1 VAHIIIIG
9 ASTGGLP
16 AAYEARGVLGKEH
29 QITVVSNTPVF
40 HFVPSNPWI
49 AVGSRKRKDTSFNI
63 ESYLSAKDIA
73 FSSAGVTDIRAEDNQ
88 LLLGDGSTL
97 NYDFLIVATGPKLAF
112 DEIEGLGPEGFTHS
126 ICTIDHAENTY
137 KSWQEFVK
145 NPGPIVVGAVQGA
158 SCYGPAYEYA
168 LILNHAL
175 RKAKIRDRVPMTFVT
190 SEPYIGHLGLGGVG
204 DSKGLLESEFRHNDI
219 KWVTNAKLQKVEAG
233 KMIVEEVNEQAE
245 TIKTHELPFDFSM
258 MLPAFKGVDCVANL
272 GEDVVNPRGFIKV
285 DEFQRNPKYTNI
297 YGVGVCIAIPPVGGT
312 ALAVGVPKTGYMIE
326 SMATASVNNI
336 KAAIEGKE
344 PHAKATWDAVCLADM
359 GKTGAAFVAS
369 PQIPPRNAAW
379 MKKGKWVHYAK
390 VGFEKYFIY
399 KMKKGSAE
407 PAFEKYLLKLLG
419 IAKTK

>member
-1 VAHIIIIG
+1 MAHIIIIG

-16 AAYEARGVLGKEH
+16 AAYEARELLSKEH

-49 AVGSRKRKDTSFNI
+49 AVGWRKRKETSFNL
-63 ESYLSAKDIA
+63 ESYLSAKEIT
-73 FSSAGVTDIRAEDNQ
+73 FSSAGVTEIRANNNQ

-97 NYDFLIVATGPKLAF
+97 DYDYLIVATGPKLAF

-126 ICTIDHAENTY
+126 ICTIDHAEKTY
-137 KSWQEFVK
+137 TSWQEFMK
-145 NPGPIVVGAVQGA
+145 SPGPIVVGAVQGA

-168 LILNHAL
+168 LILNYAL
-175 RKAKIRDRVPMTFVT
+175 RKAKIRDKVPMTFVT

-219 KWVTNAKLQKVEAG
+219 KWITNGKVQRVEDG

-245 TIKTHELPFDFSM
+245 TIKTHELAFSFSM
-258 MLPAFKGVDCVANL
+258 MLPAFKGVDCVAKM

-297 YGVGVCIAIPPVGGT
+297 YGVGVCIAIPPVGGS

-326 SMATASVNNI
+326 SMAKAAVSNI
-336 KAAIEGKE
+336 KAAIEEKA
-344 PHAKATWDAVCLADM
+344 PSAKATWDAICLADM
-359 GKTGAAFVAS
+359 GNTGAAFVAS
-369 PQIPPRNAAW
+369 PQIPPRNTAW

-407 PAFEKYLLKLLG
+407 LAFEKHFLKFLG
-419 IAKTK
+419 LAKTK

>member
-49 AVGSRKRKDTSFNI
+49 AVGWRKRKDTSFNI
-63 ESYLSAKDIA
+63 ESYLNAKDIA

-88 LLLGDGSTL
+88 LILGDGTTL
-97 NYDFLIVATGPKLAF
+97 DYDYLIVATGPKLAF

-126 ICTIDHAENTY
+126 ICTIDHAENAY

-175 RKAKIRDRVPMTFVT
+175 RKAKIRNRVPMTFVT

-204 DSKGLLESEFRHNDI
+204 DSKGLLESEFRQNDI
-219 KWVTNAKLQKVEAG
+219 KWISNAKLQKVEAG

-245 TIKTHELPFDFSM
+245 TIKTYELPFDFSM
-258 MLPAFKGVDCVANL
+258 MLPAFKGVDCVANM

-285 DEFQRNPKYTNI
+285 DEFQRNPRYTNI

-326 SMATASVNNI
+326 SMVTASVSNI

-359 GKTGAAFVAS
+359 GNTGAAFVAS
-369 PQIPPRNAAW
+369 PQIPPRNTAW

-399 KMKKGSAE
+399 KMKKGSTE
-407 PAFEKYLLKLLG
+407 PAFEKYFLKFLG